1 MSREE
6 DTVFVL
12 GDILPT
18 YYDAAIAIFRIA
30 SKPGAPKMIET
41 INSYAKALFMWVQ
54 SLTSHYILKLR
65 PFN

>member
-1 MSREE
+1 MSTDE

-18 YYDAAIAIFRIA
+18 YYDADIAIFRIA

-41 INSYAKALFMWVQ
+41 INSYAKALVDMWEQ
-54 SLTSHYILKLR
+54 SLTSHYVLKR
-65 PFN
+65 S